1 MSDENT
7 TPEEVS
13 VAPEEKFEISLRLL
27 GNEILAMA
35 LLSQSKKKNWVVFG
49 LIAFILITVILER
62 LVPVIEKM
70 QAVV

>member
-7 TPEEVS
+7 TTDENP
-13 VAPEEKFEISLRLL
+13 APEEKFEISLRLL

-35 LLSQSKKKNWVVFG
+35 LLSQSKKKNWIVFG
-49 LIAFILITVILER
+49 LIAFILMTIVLER

-70 QAVV
+70 QTVM